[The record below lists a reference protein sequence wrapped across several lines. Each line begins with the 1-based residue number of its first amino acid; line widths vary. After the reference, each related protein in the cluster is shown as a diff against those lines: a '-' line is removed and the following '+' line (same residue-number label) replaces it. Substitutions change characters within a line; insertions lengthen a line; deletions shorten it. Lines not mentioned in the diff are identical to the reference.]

1 MYIEIICFIRKTLEI
16 FSQLHPK
23 SFFNDLLPGEKLEIS
38 NDTKICENLL
48 NGYIYI
54 SNCNSINHLVSNF
67 LSITNISS
75 FLNCK

>member
-54 SNCNSINHLVSNF
+54 KL
-67 LSITNISS
+67 
-75 FLNCK
+75 